1 MVPGRSVPGG
11 RRDRAMT
18 PANLVTLAAY
28 NKWANRRLYEAC
40 GRLSDE
46 DYRALRPAF
55 FGSIHATLNHI
66 LVGDR
71 VWLGRLEGQPSG
83 IQALDQILYDDFATL
98 HAARTAEDERI
109 DRVVAALDPPAL
121 DRPFTYRTMAGE
133 TKSFPLGSVLMH
145 IFNHQTHHRGQIH
158 GLLSATAVPP
168 PSLDLILFLDG

>member
-1 MVPGRSVPGG
+1 MPAARGG
-11 RRDRAMT
+11 TFLCWRIASMPDRYFA
-18 PANLVTLAAY
+18 TLARY
-28 NKWANRRLYEAC
+28 NAWANRRLYDAVGALPE
-40 GRLSDE
+40 SD
-46 DYRALRPAF
+46 YMKPRPAF

-83 IQALDQILYDDFATL
+83 IQALDQILYDDFAAL

-133 TKSFPLGSVLMH
+133 TKSFPL
-145 IFNHQTHHRGQIH
+145 
-158 GLLSATAVPP
+158 
-168 PSLDLILFLDG
+168 